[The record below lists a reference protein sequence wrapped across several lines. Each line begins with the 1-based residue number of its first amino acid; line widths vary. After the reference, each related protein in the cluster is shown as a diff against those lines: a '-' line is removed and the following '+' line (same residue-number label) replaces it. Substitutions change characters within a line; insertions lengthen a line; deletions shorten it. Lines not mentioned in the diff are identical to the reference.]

1 MKKLFMFVVLLGGFG
16 VRAQTCEGGLY
27 LNPQVIRG
35 EGSAQADVSSR
46 ELIEFVRPS
55 GLPLLPVVNI
65 KDVQDVLG
73 AIKRPVPPCW
83 VYGNPVAGLSSGYR
97 PVSVNVDPIQSAVL
111 ILSDVGKVKD
121 AKPVELQALSPA
133 EQTRIL
139 TKLKTTACLGIKSGA
154 TTALVKAEKL
164 CGEVVEVAPQQGLGQ
179 NFLPTKAAFQ
189 WQANKWV
196 GLVTRLSS
204 ARSATMQNQF
214 GTDERVHF
222 AQLLIVPT
230 SGSSWGYGLYVH
242 PGVASEPIR
251 KVSGLFASMKNPNA
265 ALLRALDLGGKY
277 EFSLPSEVDTKA
289 MIKTLAIGS

>member
-1 MKKLFMFVVLLGGFG
+1 MLLTGFG
-16 VRAQTCEGGLY
+16 ARAQGCEGGLY

-35 EGSAQADVSSR
+35 EGTAQAETSSR
-46 ELIEFVRPS
+46 EFIEFVRLS
-55 GLPLLPVVNI
+55 GLPVSPVVNI
-65 KDVQDVLG
+65 KDAQDVMA

-83 VYGNPVAGLSSGYR
+83 VYGNPVTGLSSGYR

-111 ILSDVGKVKD
+111 ILSDIGKVKD
-121 AKPVELQALSPA
+121 AKPIELQALPPN
-133 EQTRIL
+133 EQVRIL
-139 TKLKTTACLGIKSGA
+139 AKLKTTSCLGIKSGV

-204 ARSATMQNQF
+204 ARSATMQSQF
-214 GTDERVHF
+214 GADERVHF

-230 SGSSWGYGLYVH
+230 SSSSWGYGLYVH
-242 PGVASEPIR
+242 PSVTPEPIR
-251 KVSGLFASMKNPNA
+251 KVSAMFTSLKNPNTS
-265 ALLRALDLGGKY
+265 LLRALDLGGKY
-277 EFSLPSEVDTKA
+277 EFALPSEVDTKA